1 MQDSER
7 QIGFIRD
14 VLLPVDSSTR
24 YDVFFTD
31 RRIAIVCMGPSNR
44 FDEVSESRS
53 FLFGV
58 APEAPNNVF
67 QEKRNRQTIEEE
79 INQLPINEKL
89 KLSKKSCFYTNE
101 EIEEIKLIFGKKLK
115 FAILSKECI
124 SKFAPNIDQ
133 FKQLTDLLPTVEA
146 LKGKTSIIGNLPLN
160 TIQAQSSSSNCQHCG
175 SKIDADALFCDK
187 CGMKIKE
194 ATLDPKQV
202 YCVSCGAKNRM
213 EASFCKR
220 CGSVLRV

>member
-14 VLLPVDSSTR
+14 LLLPVDLSTR
-24 YDVFFTD
+24 YDVYFTD
-31 RRIAIVCMGPSNR
+31 SRIAIVCMGPSNR
-44 FDEVSESRS
+44 FDGVSESRS

-58 APEAPNNVF
+58 APEALNNVF
-67 QEKRNRQTIEEE
+67 QENRNRQSIEEE

-89 KLSKKSCFYTNE
+89 KLSKKSCFYTYQ

-115 FAILSKECI
+115 FAIISKECI

-146 LKGKTSIIGNLPLN
+146 LKGKTSIIGNLILN
-160 TIQAQSSSSNCQHCG
+160 ALQVESSSNNCQHCD
-175 SKIDADALFCDK
+175 SRNDADALFCDK
-187 CGMKIKE
+187 CGMKIEE

-202 YCVSCGAKNRM
+202 YCVSCGAKNRI

-220 CGSVLRV
+220 CGSALRV